1 MNKLM
6 AVLTGAGFG
15 AGAMYLFDPDLG
27 ARRRALVRD
36 QVARLPNAGQ
46 EAAAVTA
53 RDLKNRAIGIVS
65 EARARLFENYVDDD
79 VLADRVRSQLG
90 FLVRHPSALEVK
102 ADDGRIILSGPVLSD
117 EIEQLVEGV
126 RAVRGVRS
134 VENRLDVHAE
144 PGSVPGLQGDKPK
157 PTGQPL
163 DLLQRRWS
171 PATRFLVGAGGA
183 FLFYSV
189 ARHPS
194 AAIASGSL
202 LLALLACNSTE
213 RAPRSRS
220 ERRGRRSPVERENE
234 PASAWST

>member
-1 MNKLM
+1 MSKLM
-6 AVLTGAGFG
+6 AMLTGAGFG
-15 AGAMYLFDPDLG
+15 AGAMYFFDPDLG

-36 QVARLPNAGQ
+36 QFTRLPNACQ
-46 EAAAVTA
+46 EAAAVAA
-53 RDLKNRAIGIVS
+53 RDLKNRTIGFVH
-65 EARARLFENYVDDD
+65 EARSRLFKNHVDND
-79 VLADRVRSQLG
+79 VLAARVRSQLG

-117 EIEQLVEGV
+117 EIEQLVDGV

-144 PGSVPGLQGDKPK
+144 PGGVPALQGDKPR

-163 DLLQRRWS
+163 DILQRRWS

-202 LLALLACNSTE
+202 LLALLACNPTE

-220 ERRGRRSPVERENE
+220 ERRRRRSQVERENE
-234 PASAWST
+234 PATAWST